1 MELKFKHF
9 VALNALDV
17 ITTFIGLTYL
27 HLTEMN
33 PLANTMF
40 HNLGLMEAL
49 ISMKLV
55 GLMVIYV
62 VLSMYSLNIKKI
74 ALNIICFIFIIVVLN
89 NSYQMIRV
97 I

>member
-17 ITTFIGLTYL
+17 LTTWYALTYL
-27 HLTEMN
+27 
-33 PLANTMF
+33 
-40 HNLGLMEAL
+40 GLHEGNSILSPIFQQIGL
-49 ISMKLV
+49 ISGLVLIKLI
-55 GLMVIYV
+55 GLMVLWGM
-62 VLSMYSLNIKKI
+62 LSIQPLNIKKF
-74 ALNIICFIFIIVVLN
+74 ALNIICLMFIAVVLN